1 MKPIDWTPLIEGMLE
16 AVWVVD
22 PVSLRLI
29 AVNQAAC
36 RLQGLTREDMVDRP
50 VIEMTASPE
59 DMFFWE
65 DVAAGHSDHIQSET
79 LLRRADGTAVQVE
92 RRVSRIRASESL
104 RYFVVGILDHS
115 EQRRV
120 EGELE
125 KLVAELRAT
134 LESTADGILVCDLD
148 GGIRGYNQHFARLW
162 DIPEDLL
169 VQRDDDSIY
178 AHLVGQV
185 ADSEHYSQRLRQISR
200 SPLLECSDM
209 LVLRSGRVLERV
221 TLPQYGRGRPIGRV
235 YSFRDIT
242 ERLAAESQLQLAAKV
257 FESSLDAIVVT
268 DPAYRILAINPS
280 AGRLLQSEPATLLGS
295 SSRDLF
301 FSPHNPDLTAQ
312 IDGELVRSGFWE
324 GEVWHRR
331 DDGSAFA
338 VLASW
343 VMLRDEHGNPR
354 NIVVFAKDLTEKLAA
369 QQRIEQLAYSDPLT
383 GLPNRL
389 LLTERVDHALHL
401 AERDGSRFAILFL
414 DLDRFKQINDSLGHL
429 FGDRVLIEVA
439 QRLKGCLRQ
448 TDTLCRLG
456 GDEFVI
462 HLHEA
467 DARAAEITAKRI
479 LDALGRPIEL
489 DGMHF
494 SVTCSIGIAMQPDDG
509 RTLDELIKH
518 ADTAMYRV
526 KERGRGSFRFY
537 QPQMNVDLLARVK
550 LDHAMRAALAEQ
562 RFTLH
567 YQPQVDTVSGQLCA
581 CEALLRWN
589 DPQLGLVSP
598 GVFIP
603 VAEETGFIVQLG
615 LWVLQEAVRQAA
627 QWAGAGRPVRVSVNV
642 SALQFQQPQFVDTV
656 AQCLREHALPPELL
670 ELELT
675 ESILIHDADEAL
687 ERLQALA
694 ALGLQL
700 SIDDFG
706 TGYSSL
712 GYLKQF
718 PIHKLKVD
726 RSFVASLHEQASDR
740 AIVTAVVQMGHA
752 LNLQVVAEGVETE
765 QQRQFL
771 AQVGCDQF
779 QGWLRAP
786 ALPAA
791 EFESRFLSPAA

>member
-1 MKPIDWTPLIEGMLE
+1 VLCG
-16 AVWVVD
+16 
-22 PVSLRLI
+22 
-29 AVNQAAC
+29 
-36 RLQGLTREDMVDRP
+36 
-50 VIEMTASPE
+50 
-59 DMFFWE
+59 
-65 DVAAGHSDHIQSET
+65 GHP
-79 LLRRADGTAVQVE
+79 
-92 RRVSRIRASESL
+92 
-104 RYFVVGILDHS
+104 DHS

-148 GGIRGYNQHFARLW
+148 GAIRSYNQHFAQLW
-162 DIPEDLL
+162 DIPEPLL
-169 VQRDDDSIY
+169 LDRDDAAIH
-178 AHLVGQV
+178 AHLASQV
-185 ADSEHYSQRLRQISR
+185 ADGENYSQRLRQITR
-200 SPLLECSDM
+200 SPLLEGNDV

-242 ERLAAESQLQLAAKV
+242 ARLAAENQLQLAAKV
-257 FESSLDAIVVT
+257 FESSLDAIFVT
-268 DPAYRILAINPS
+268 DPAYRILVVNPS
-280 AGRLLQSEPATLLGS
+280 AGRLLECPSDSLLGS

-301 FSPHNPDLTAQ
+301 FSPHDPELTAE
-312 IDGELVRSGFWE
+312 IDDKLMANGFWE
-324 GEVWHRR
+324 GEAWHRR
-331 DDGSAFA
+331 PDGSAFA

-343 VMLRDEHGNPR
+343 VMLRDPDGNPR

-389 LLTERVDHALHL
+389 LLTERVEHALHL
-401 AERDGSRFAILFL
+401 AQREGSRFAILFL

-448 TDTLCRLG
+448 TDTLSRLG

-467 DARAAEITAKRI
+467 DARAAEVTAQRI
-479 LDALGRPIEL
+479 LDALARPIEL
-489 DGMHF
+489 DGMNF
-494 SVTCSIGIAMQPDDG
+494 SISCSMGIAMQPDDG

-526 KERGRGSFRFY
+526 KERGKGNFRFY

-550 LDHAMRAALAEQ
+550 MDHAMREALAER

-567 YQPQVDTVSGQLCA
+567 YQPQVDTTTGELRA
-581 CEALLRWN
+581 CEALLRWH
-589 DPQLGLVSP
+589 DPQLGQVSP

-603 VAEETGFIVQLG
+603 VAEESGFIVHLG
-615 LWVLQEAVRQAA
+615 LWVMQEAVRQATK
-627 QWAGAGRPVRVSVNV
+627 WANAGKPVRVSVNV
-642 SALQFQQPQFVDTV
+642 SALQFQQAHYVDTV
-656 AQCLREHALPPELL
+656 AEALRDSGLPAELL

-675 ESILIHDADEAL
+675 ESILVHDADEAL

-694 ALGLQL
+694 ALGVKLA
-700 SIDDFG
+700 IDDFG

-718 PIHKLKVD
+718 PIHKLKID
-726 RSFVASLHEQASDR
+726 RSFIASLHEQDSDR

-752 LNLQVVAEGVETE
+752 LKLDIVAEGVETE
-765 QQRQFL
+765 DQRAFL
-771 AQVGCDQF
+771 AQVGCDQY
-779 QGWLRAP
+779 QGFLRAP
-786 ALPAA
+786 GLPAA
-791 EFESRFLSPAA
+791 EFEVRCLVGA

>member
-1 MKPIDWTPLIEGMLE
+1 MRAIDWAPLIEGMLE

-22 PVSLRLI
+22 PLTLRI
-29 AVNQAAC
+29 VAVNQAAC
-36 RLQGLTREDMVDRP
+36 SLQGLNPNDMVGRP

-59 DMFFWE
+59 DIFFWE
-65 DVAAGHSDHIQSET
+65 DVAAGQSDHIQSET
-79 LLRRADGTAVQVE
+79 LLRRADGQAIQIE
-92 RRVSRIRASESL
+92 RRVSRVRVDDINQC
-104 RYFVVGILDHS
+104 YVVGILDHS

-148 GGIRGYNQHFARLW
+148 GAIRGYNQHFAQLW
-162 DIPEDLL
+162 DIPEPLL
-169 VQRDDDSIY
+169 VERDDAAIH
-178 AHLVGQV
+178 AHLGSQV
-185 ADSEHYSQRLRQISR
+185 ADSENYSQRLRQITR
-200 SPLLECSDM
+200 SPLLEGNDM

-242 ERLAAESQLQLAAKV
+242 ERLAAENQLQLAAKV
-257 FESSLDAIVVT
+257 FESSLDAIFVT
-268 DPAYRILAINPS
+268 DPAYRILVVNPS
-280 AGRLLQSEPATLLGS
+280 AGRLLECPTDSLLGT

-301 FSPHNPDLTAQ
+301 FSPHDPELTTQ
-312 IDGELVRSGFWE
+312 IDEKLMANGFWE
-324 GEVWHRR
+324 GEAWHRR
-331 DDGSAFA
+331 PDGSAFA

-343 VMLRDEHGNPR
+343 VMLRDNHGNPR

-389 LLTERVDHALHL
+389 LLTERVEHALHL
-401 AERDGSRFAILFL
+401 AQREGTRFAILFL

-448 TDTLCRLG
+448 TDTLSRLG

-467 DARAAEITAKRI
+467 DARAAEVTAQRI
-479 LDALGRPIEL
+479 LDALSRPIEL
-489 DGMHF
+489 DGMNF
-494 SVTCSIGIAMQPDDG
+494 SVSCSMGIAMQPEDG

-526 KERGRGSFRFY
+526 KERGKGNFRFY

-550 LDHAMRAALAEQ
+550 MDHAMREALAER
-562 RFTLH
+562 RFALH
-567 YQPQVDTVSGQLCA
+567 YQPQVDTVSGELRA
-581 CEALLRWN
+581 CEALLRWH
-589 DPQLGLVSP
+589 DPQLGQVSP
-598 GVFIP
+598 AVFIP
-603 VAEETGFIVQLG
+603 VAEESGFIVHLG
-615 LWVLQEAVRQAA
+615 LWVMQEAVRQAA
-627 QWAGAGRPVRVSVNV
+627 LWANAGKAIRVSVNV
-642 SALQFQQPQFVDTV
+642 SALQFQQAHYVDTV
-656 AQCLREHALPPELL
+656 AEALRDSGLPHHLL

-675 ESILIHDADEAL
+675 ESILVHDADEAL

-694 ALGLQL
+694 ALGVKL
-700 SIDDFG
+700 SLDDFG

-718 PIHKLKVD
+718 PIHKLKID
-726 RSFVASLHEQASDR
+726 RSFIASLHEQDSDR

-752 LNLQVVAEGVETE
+752 LKLDVVAEGVETE
-765 QQRQFL
+765 AQRAFL
-771 AQVGCDQF
+771 AQVGCDQY
-779 QGWLRAP
+779 QGFLSAP
-786 ALPAA
+786 GLPAT
-791 EFESRFLSPAA
+791 EFERRCLSDA

>member
-1 MKPIDWTPLIEGMLE
+1 MRVIDWAPLIEGMLE

-22 PVSLRLI
+22 PLTLRI
-29 AVNQAAC
+29 VAVNQAAC
-36 RLQGLTREDMVDRP
+36 LLQGLDKDDMVGRP
-50 VIEMTASPE
+50 VIEMTAAPE
-59 DMFFWE
+59 DIFFWE
-65 DVAAGHSDHIQSET
+65 DVAAGQSDHIQSET
-79 LLRRADGTAVQVE
+79 LLRRADGQAIQVE
-92 RRVSRIRASESL
+92 RRVSRVRVDDINQC
-104 RYFVVGILDHS
+104 YVVGILDHS

-148 GGIRGYNQHFARLW
+148 GAIRGYNQHFARLW
-162 DIPEDLL
+162 DIPEPLL
-169 VQRDDDSIY
+169 VERDDAAIH
-178 AHLVGQV
+178 AHLGSQV
-185 ADSEHYSQRLRQISR
+185 ADSENYSQRLRQITR
-200 SPLLECSDM
+200 SPLLEGNDM

-242 ERLAAESQLQLAAKV
+242 ERLAAENQLQLAAKV
-257 FESSLDAIVVT
+257 FESSLDAIFVT
-268 DPAYRILAINPS
+268 DPAYRILVVNPS
-280 AGRLLQSEPATLLGS
+280 AGRLLECPTDSLLGT

-301 FSPHNPDLTAQ
+301 FSPNDPELTTE
-312 IDGELVRSGFWE
+312 IDEKLMANGFWE
-324 GEVWHRR
+324 GEAWHRR
-331 DDGSAFA
+331 PDGSAFA

-343 VMLRDEHGNPR
+343 VMLRDSDGNPR

-389 LLTERVDHALHL
+389 LLTERVEHALHL
-401 AERDGSRFAILFL
+401 AQRDGTRFAILFL

-448 TDTLCRLG
+448 TDTLSRLG

-467 DARAAEITAKRI
+467 DARAAEVTAQRI

-489 DGMHF
+489 DGMNF
-494 SVTCSIGIAMQPDDG
+494 TVSCSMGIAMQPEDG

-526 KERGRGSFRFY
+526 KERGKGNFRFY

-550 LDHAMRAALAEQ
+550 MDHAMREALAAR
-562 RFTLH
+562 RFALH
-567 YQPQVDTVSGQLCA
+567 YQPQVDTVSGELRA
-581 CEALLRWN
+581 CEALLRWH
-589 DPQLGLVSP
+589 DPQLGQVSP
-598 GVFIP
+598 AVFIP
-603 VAEETGFIVQLG
+603 VAEESGFIVHLG
-615 LWVLQEAVRQAA
+615 LWVMQEAVRQASV
-627 QWAGAGRPVRVSVNV
+627 WSRAGRPVRVSVNV
-642 SALQFQQPQFVDTV
+642 SALQFQQAHYVDTV
-656 AQCLREHALPPELL
+656 SEALRDSGLPPELL

-675 ESILIHDADEAL
+675 ESILVHDADEAL

-694 ALGLQL
+694 ALGVRL

-718 PIHKLKVD
+718 PIHKLKID
-726 RSFVASLHEQASDR
+726 RSFIASLHEQDSDR

-752 LNLQVVAEGVETE
+752 LKLDIVAEGVETE
-765 QQRQFL
+765 SQRAFL
-771 AQVGCDQF
+771 AQVGCDQY
-779 QGWLRAP
+779 QGFLHAP
-786 ALPAA
+786 GLPAA
-791 EFESRFLSPAA
+791 EFERRCLSGA

>member
-1 MKPIDWTPLIEGMLE
+1 MKAITWAPLIEGLLE

-22 PVSLRLI
+22 PLTLRIL

-36 RLQGLTREDMVDRP
+36 RLQGLQATDMIGRP
-50 VIEMTASPE
+50 VIEMTAAPE
-59 DMFFWE
+59 DVFFWE
-65 DVAAGHSDHIQSET
+65 DVAAGHGDQIQSET
-79 LLRRADGTAVQVE
+79 LLRRADGQAVQVE
-92 RRVSRIRASESL
+92 RRVSRVRLDDASAC
-104 RYFVVGILDHS
+104 YVVGILDHS

-134 LESTADGILVCDLD
+134 LESTADGIMVCDLD
-148 GGIRGYNQHFARLW
+148 GAIRGYNQHFALLW
-162 DIPEDLL
+162 DVPEPMLL
-169 VQRDDDSIY
+169 ERNDAAIH
-178 AHLVGQV
+178 AHMAGQV
-185 ADSEHYSQRLRQISR
+185 TDSDHYSQRLRQITR
-200 SPLLECSDM
+200 SPLLEGSDV

-257 FESSLDAIVVT
+257 FESSLDAIFIT
-268 DPAYRILAINPS
+268 DPAYRILVVNPS
-280 AGRLLQSEPATLLGS
+280 AGQLTERPIDSLLGS

-301 FSPHNPDLTAQ
+301 FSPHDPELTSEIDTKLLAQ
-312 IDGELVRSGFWE
+312 GFWE
-324 GEVWHRR
+324 GEAWHRR
-331 DDGSAFA
+331 ADGSAFA

-343 VMLRDEHGNPR
+343 VMLRDSDGNPR
-354 NIVVFAKDLTEKLAA
+354 NIVVFAKDLSEKLAA

-389 LLTERVDHALHL
+389 LLTERVEHALHL
-401 AERDGSRFAILFL
+401 AQREGNSFAVLFL
-414 DLDRFKQINDSLGHL
+414 DLDRFKHINDSLGHL

-467 DARAAEITAKRI
+467 DARAAEITAQRI
-479 LDALGRPIEL
+479 LDALARPIEL
-489 DGMHF
+489 DSMTF
-494 SVTCSIGIAMQPDDG
+494 TISCSMGIAMQPDDG

-526 KERGRGSFRFY
+526 KERGKGSFRFY

-550 LDHAMRAALAEQ
+550 MDHAMREALAQ
-562 RFTLH
+562 HRFALH
-567 YQPQVDTVSGQLCA
+567 YQPQVDTRGGQLRA

-589 DPQLGLVSP
+589 HEQLGQMSP
-598 GVFIP
+598 SVFIP
-603 VAEETGFIVQLG
+603 VAEESGFIVHLG
-615 LWVLQEAVRQAA
+615 LWVMQEAVRQAA
-627 QWAGAGRPVRVSVNV
+627 LWANAGRPIRVSVNV
-642 SALQFQQPQFVDTV
+642 SALQFQQTHFVDTV
-656 AQCLREHALPPELL
+656 AETLRDSGLPPALL

-675 ESILIHDADEAL
+675 ESILVHDADEAL

-694 ALGLQL
+694 ALGVRLA
-700 SIDDFG
+700 IDDFG

-712 GYLKQF
+712 SYLKRF
-718 PIHKLKVD
+718 PIHKLKID
-726 RSFVASLHEQASDR
+726 RSFIACLQDGDSDR

-752 LNLQVVAEGVETE
+752 LGLDIVAEGVETE
-765 QQRQFL
+765 AQRAFL
-771 AQVGCDQF
+771 AQVGCHQY
-779 QGWLRAP
+779 QGFLNAP
-786 ALPAA
+786 GLPAT
-791 EFESRFLSPAA
+791 EFEARFLIDA

>member
-1 MKPIDWTPLIEGMLE
+1 MKAIDWTPLIEGMLE

-22 PVSLRLI
+22 PLSLRI
-29 AVNQAAC
+29 VAVNQAAC
-36 RLQGLTREDMVDRP
+36 QLQALTRDEMIGRP

-65 DVAAGHSDHIQSET
+65 DVAAGQSDHIQSET
-79 LLRRADGTAVQVE
+79 LLRRADGRAVQVE
-92 RRVSRIRASESL
+92 RRVSRVRADDML
-104 RYFVVGILDHS
+104 RFYVVGILDHS

-148 GGIRGYNQHFARLW
+148 GGIRGYNQHFAQLW
-162 DIPEDLL
+162 DIPQALL
-169 VQRDDDSIY
+169 MARDDAAIH
-178 AHLVGQV
+178 AHLATHV
-185 ADSEHYSQRLRQISR
+185 ADTEHYSQRLRQITR
-200 SPLLECSDM
+200 SPLLEGNDL

-242 ERLAAESQLQLAAKV
+242 DRLAAETQLQLAAKV
-257 FESSLDAIVVT
+257 FESSLDAIFVT
-268 DPAYRILAINPS
+268 DPAYRILVVNPS
-280 AGRLLQSEPATLLGS
+280 AGRLLQCEPPTLLGS

-301 FSPHNPDLTAQ
+301 FSPHDPELTAQ
-312 IDGELVRSGFWE
+312 IDEKLVQNGFWE

-331 DDGSAFA
+331 PDGSAFA

-343 VMLRDEHGNPR
+343 VLLRDSDGNPR

-389 LLTERVDHALHL
+389 LLTERVEHALHL
-401 AERDGSRFAILFL
+401 AQRENTTFAILFL

-439 QRLKGCLRQ
+439 HRLKGCLRQ
-448 TDTLCRLG
+448 TDTLSRLG

-467 DARAAEITAKRI
+467 DARAAEVTAQRI
-479 LDALGRPIEL
+479 LDALSKPVEL

-494 SVTCSIGIAMQPDDG
+494 TISCSMGIAMQPGDG

-526 KERGRGSFRFY
+526 KERGKGNFRFY

-550 LDHAMRAALAEQ
+550 MDHAMRQALADS
-562 RFTLH
+562 RFALH
-567 YQPQVDTVSGQLCA
+567 YQPQVDTVSGALRA

-589 DPQLGLVSP
+589 DPQLGQVSP
-598 GVFIP
+598 GIFIP
-603 VAEETGFIVQLG
+603 VAEETGFIVQVG

-627 QWAGAGRPVRVSVNV
+627 SWATAGHPLRVSVNV
-642 SALQFQQPQFVDTV
+642 SALQFQHSQFAATV
-656 AQCLREHALPPELL
+656 ADCLLEHGLDPALL

-694 ALGLQL
+694 ALGIKL

-718 PIHKLKVD
+718 PIHKLKID
-726 RSFVASLHEQASDR
+726 RSFIASLHEQESDR

-752 LNLQVVAEGVETE
+752 LRLEVVAEGVETE
-765 QQRQFL
+765 TQRAFL
-771 AQVGCDQF
+771 ARVGCDQF
-779 QGWLRAP
+779 QGFLRSP
-786 ALPAA
+786 GLPAA
-791 EFESRFLSPAA
+791 EFELRFLSGT

>member
-1 MKPIDWTPLIEGMLE
+1 MRDITWAPLIEGMLE

-22 PVSLRLI
+22 PLTLRIL

-36 RLQGLTREDMVDRP
+36 QLQGLPSADMIGRP
-50 VIEMTASPE
+50 VVEMTATPE
-59 DMFFWE
+59 DIFFWE
-65 DVAAGHSDHIQSET
+65 DVAAGQSDQIQSET
-79 LLRRADGTAVQVE
+79 LLRCADGQTVQVE
-92 RRVSRIRASESL
+92 RRVSRVRVDEAHQC
-104 RYFVVGILDHS
+104 YVVGILDHS

-134 LESTADGILVCDLD
+134 LESTADGIMVCDLD
-148 GGIRGYNQHFARLW
+148 GAIRSYNQHFARLW
-162 DIPEDLL
+162 SIPEPLL
-169 VQRDDDSIY
+169 MERDDAAIH
-178 AHLVGQV
+178 AHLSNQV
-185 ADSEHYSQRLRQISR
+185 ADGENYSQRLRQFTR
-200 SPLLECSDM
+200 SPLLEGNDV

-242 ERLAAESQLQLAAKV
+242 ERLAAENQLQLAAKV
-257 FESSLDAIVVT
+257 FESSLDAIFVT
-268 DPAYRILAINPS
+268 DPAYRILVVNPS
-280 AGRLLQSEPATLLGS
+280 AGRLLECANDSLLGT

-301 FSPHNPDLTAQ
+301 FSPHDPELTAE
-312 IDGELVRSGFWE
+312 IDDKLIRNGFWE

-331 DDGSAFA
+331 KDGAAFA

-343 VMLRDEHGNPR
+343 VMLRDADGNPR
-354 NIVVFAKDLTEKLAA
+354 NIVVFAKDLTEKHAA

-389 LLTERVDHALHL
+389 LLTERVEHALHL
-401 AERDGSRFAILFL
+401 AQREGTQFAILFL

-448 TDTLCRLG
+448 TDTLSRLG

-467 DARAAEITAKRI
+467 DARAAEVTAQRI
-479 LDALGRPIEL
+479 LDALDRPIEL

-494 SVTCSIGIAMQPDDG
+494 SISCSMGIAMQPDDG
-509 RTLDELIKH
+509 HTLDELIKH

-526 KERGRGSFRFY
+526 KERGKGNFRFY

-550 LDHAMRAALAEQ
+550 MDHAMREALAEN
-562 RFTLH
+562 RFSLH
-567 YQPQVDTVSGQLCA
+567 YQPQVDTATGELRA
-581 CEALLRWN
+581 CEALLRWS
-589 DPQLGLVSP
+589 DPQLGQVSP
-598 GVFIP
+598 AVFIP
-603 VAEETGFIVQLG
+603 VAEESGFIVHLG
-615 LWVLQEAVRQAA
+615 LWVMQAAVRQASL
-627 QWAGAGRPVRVSVNV
+627 WAKAGRPVRISVNV
-642 SALQFQQPQFVDTV
+642 SALQFQQTHYVDTV
-656 AQCLREHALPPELL
+656 AEALRGSALPPDLL

-675 ESILIHDADEAL
+675 ESILVHDADEAL

-694 ALGLQL
+694 ALGVKLA
-700 SIDDFG
+700 IDDFG

-718 PIHKLKVD
+718 PIHKLKID
-726 RSFVASLHEQASDR
+726 RSFIASLHEQDSDR

-752 LNLQVVAEGVETE
+752 LQLEVVAEGVETE
-765 QQRQFL
+765 NQRAFL
-771 AQVGCDQF
+771 AQVGCDQY
-779 QGWLRAP
+779 QGFLRAP
-786 ALPAA
+786 GLPAA
-791 EFESRFLSPAA
+791 EFELRCLGAA

>member
-1 MKPIDWTPLIEGMLE
+1 MRAIAWAPLIEGMLE

-22 PVSLRLI
+22 PLTLRLL

-36 RLQGLTREDMVDRP
+36 QLQGLQSADMVGRP
-50 VIEMTASPE
+50 VVEMTAAPE
-59 DMFFWE
+59 DIFFWE
-65 DVAAGHSDHIQSET
+65 DVAAGQSDHIQSET
-79 LLRRADGTAVQVE
+79 LLRRADGQAVQVE
-92 RRVSRIRASESL
+92 RRVSRVRVDDVNQC
-104 RYFVVGILDHS
+104 YVVGILDHS

-148 GGIRGYNQHFARLW
+148 GAIRSYNQHFAQLW
-162 DIPEDLL
+162 EIPEPLL
-169 VQRDDDSIY
+169 LDRDDDAIH
-178 AHLVGQV
+178 AHLANQV
-185 ADSEHYSQRLRQISR
+185 ADSENYSQRLRQITR
-200 SPLLECSDM
+200 SPLLEGNDV

-242 ERLAAESQLQLAAKV
+242 ERLAAENQLQLAAKV
-257 FESSLDAIVVT
+257 FESSLDAIFVT
-268 DPAYRILAINPS
+268 DPAYRILVVNPS
-280 AGRLLQSEPATLLGS
+280 AGRLLDCASDSLLGS

-301 FSPHNPDLTAQ
+301 FSPHDPELTAE
-312 IDGELVRSGFWE
+312 IDDKLLAHGFWE
-324 GEVWHRR
+324 GEAWHRR
-331 DDGSAFA
+331 SDGSAFA

-343 VMLRDEHGNPR
+343 VMLRDPDGNPR

-389 LLTERVDHALHL
+389 LLTERVEHALHL
-401 AERDGSRFAILFL
+401 AQREGTRFAILFL

-448 TDTLCRLG
+448 TDTLSRLG

-467 DARAAEITAKRI
+467 DARAAEVTAQRI
-479 LDALGRPIEL
+479 LDALSRPVEL

-494 SVTCSIGIAMQPDDG
+494 SISCSMGIAMQPEDG

-526 KERGRGSFRFY
+526 KERGKGNFRFY

-550 LDHAMRAALAEQ
+550 MDHAMREALAER
-562 RFTLH
+562 RFALH
-567 YQPQVDTVSGQLCA
+567 YQPQVDTTTGELRA
-581 CEALLRWN
+581 CEALLRWH
-589 DPQLGLVSP
+589 DPQLGQVSP
-598 GVFIP
+598 AVFIP
-603 VAEETGFIVQLG
+603 VAEESGFIVHLG
-615 LWVLQEAVRQAA
+615 LWVMQEAVRQATL
-627 QWAGAGRPVRVSVNV
+627 WARVGRPVRVSVNV
-642 SALQFQQPQFVDTV
+642 SALQFQQAHYVDTV
-656 AQCLREHALPPELL
+656 AEALRDSGLQPELL

-675 ESILIHDADEAL
+675 ESILVHDADEAL

-694 ALGLQL
+694 ALGVKL

-718 PIHKLKVD
+718 PIHKLKID
-726 RSFVASLHEQASDR
+726 RSFIASLHDQDSDR

-752 LNLQVVAEGVETE
+752 LKLDIVAEGVETE
-765 QQRQFL
+765 VQRAFL
-771 AQVGCDQF
+771 AQVGCDQY
-779 QGWLRAP
+779 QGFLCAP
-786 ALPAA
+786 GLPAA
-791 EFESRFLSPAA
+791 EFEVRCLVGA

>member
-1 MKPIDWTPLIEGMLE
+1 MRAIAWAPLIEGMLE

-22 PVSLRLI
+22 PHTLRIL

-36 RLQGLTREDMVDRP
+36 QLQGLHSADMLGRP
-50 VIEMTASPE
+50 VVEMTAAPE
-59 DMFFWE
+59 DIFFWE
-65 DVAAGHSDHIQSET
+65 DVAAGQSDHIQSET
-79 LLRRADGTAVQVE
+79 LLRRADGQAVQVE
-92 RRVSRIRASESL
+92 RRVSRVRVDEVNQC
-104 RYFVVGILDHS
+104 YVVGILDHS

-148 GGIRGYNQHFARLW
+148 GAIRSYNQHFALLW
-162 DIPEDLL
+162 DIPEPLL
-169 VQRDDDSIY
+169 VDRDDASIH
-178 AHLVGQV
+178 AHLASQV
-185 ADSEHYSQRLRQISR
+185 ADGENYSQRLRQITR
-200 SPLLECSDM
+200 SPLLEGNDV

-242 ERLAAESQLQLAAKV
+242 ERLAAENQLQLAAKV
-257 FESSLDAIVVT
+257 FESSLDAIFVT
-268 DPAYRILAINPS
+268 DPAYRILVVNPS
-280 AGRLLQSEPATLLGS
+280 AGRLLECPADSLLGS

-301 FSPHNPDLTAQ
+301 FSPHDPELTAE
-312 IDGELVRSGFWE
+312 IDDKLVSNGFWE
-324 GEVWHRR
+324 GEAWHRR
-331 DDGSAFA
+331 PDGSAFA

-343 VMLRDEHGNPR
+343 VMLRDPDGNPR

-389 LLTERVDHALHL
+389 LLTERVEHALHL
-401 AERDGSRFAILFL
+401 AQREGSRFAILFL

-448 TDTLCRLG
+448 TDTLSRLG

-467 DARAAEITAKRI
+467 DARAAEVTAQRI
-479 LDALGRPIEL
+479 LDALARPIEL
-489 DGMHF
+489 DGMNF
-494 SVTCSIGIAMQPDDG
+494 TISCSMGIAMQPDDG

-526 KERGRGSFRFY
+526 KERGKGNFRFY

-550 LDHAMRAALAEQ
+550 MDHAMREALAER

-567 YQPQVDTVSGQLCA
+567 YQPQVDTATGALRA
-581 CEALLRWN
+581 CEALLRWH
-589 DPQLGLVSP
+589 DAQLGQVSP

-603 VAEETGFIVQLG
+603 VAEESGFIVHLG
-615 LWVLQEAVRQAA
+615 LWVMQEAVRQAA
-627 QWAGAGRPVRVSVNV
+627 VWANAGRPVRVSVNV
-642 SALQFQQPQFVDTV
+642 SALQFQQAHYVDTV
-656 AQCLREHALPPELL
+656 AEALRDSGLPAELL

-675 ESILIHDADEAL
+675 ESILVHDADEAL

-694 ALGLQL
+694 ALGVKLA
-700 SIDDFG
+700 IDDFG

-718 PIHKLKVD
+718 PIHKLKID
-726 RSFVASLHEQASDR
+726 RSFIASLHEQDSDR

-752 LNLQVVAEGVETE
+752 LKLDIVAEGVETE
-765 QQRQFL
+765 AQRTFL
-771 AQVGCDQF
+771 AQVGCDQY
-779 QGWLRAP
+779 QGFLRAP
-786 ALPAA
+786 GLPAA
-791 EFESRFLSPAA
+791 EFEVRCLVSQ

>member
-1 MKPIDWTPLIEGMLE
+1 MRAIAWAPLIEGMLE

-22 PVSLRLI
+22 PLTLRIL

-36 RLQGLTREDMVDRP
+36 ELQGLDSADMLGRP
-50 VIEMTASPE
+50 VVEMTAAPE
-59 DMFFWE
+59 DIFFWE
-65 DVAAGHSDHIQSET
+65 DVAAGQSDHIQSET
-79 LLRRADGTAVQVE
+79 LLRRADGQAVQVE
-92 RRVSRIRASESL
+92 RRVSRVRVDEVNQC
-104 RYFVVGILDHS
+104 YVVGIMDHS

-148 GGIRGYNQHFARLW
+148 GAIRSYNQHFAQLW
-162 DIPEDLL
+162 DIPEPLL
-169 VQRDDDSIY
+169 LERDDAAIH
-178 AHLVGQV
+178 AHLSGQV
-185 ADSEHYSQRLRQISR
+185 ADSENYSQRLRQITR
-200 SPLLECSDM
+200 SPLLEGNDV

-242 ERLAAESQLQLAAKV
+242 ERLAAENQLQLAAKV
-257 FESSLDAIVVT
+257 FESSLDAIFVT
-268 DPAYRILAINPS
+268 DPAYRILVVNPS
-280 AGRLLQSEPATLLGS
+280 AGRLLECPSDSLLGS

-301 FSPHNPDLTAQ
+301 FSPHDPELTAE
-312 IDGELVRSGFWE
+312 IDDKLMAHGFWE
-324 GEVWHRR
+324 GEAWHRR
-331 DDGSAFA
+331 PDGSAFA

-343 VMLRDEHGNPR
+343 VMLRDPDGNPR

-389 LLTERVDHALHL
+389 LLTERVEHALHL
-401 AERDGSRFAILFL
+401 AQREGSRFAILFL

-448 TDTLCRLG
+448 TDTLSRLG

-467 DARAAEITAKRI
+467 DARAAEVTAQRI
-479 LDALGRPIEL
+479 LDALSRPIEL
-489 DGMHF
+489 DGMNF
-494 SVTCSIGIAMQPDDG
+494 SISCSMGIAMQPDDG

-526 KERGRGSFRFY
+526 KERGKGNFRFY

-550 LDHAMRAALAEQ
+550 MDHAMREALAER
-562 RFTLH
+562 RFVLH
-567 YQPQVDTVSGQLCA
+567 YQPQVDTATGALRA
-581 CEALLRWN
+581 CEALLRWH
-589 DPQLGLVSP
+589 DPQLGQVSP
-598 GVFIP
+598 AVFIP
-603 VAEETGFIVQLG
+603 VAEESGFIVHLG
-615 LWVLQEAVRQAA
+615 LWVMQEAVRQATL
-627 QWAGAGRPVRVSVNV
+627 WANAGKPVRVSVNV
-642 SALQFQQPQFVDTV
+642 SALQFQQTHYVDTV
-656 AQCLREHALPPELL
+656 AEALRDSGLAPELL

-675 ESILIHDADEAL
+675 ESILVHDAEEAL

-694 ALGLQL
+694 ALGVKLA
-700 SIDDFG
+700 IDDFG

-718 PIHKLKVD
+718 PIHKLKID
-726 RSFVASLHEQASDR
+726 RSFIASLHEEDSDR

-752 LNLQVVAEGVETE
+752 LKLDIVAEGVETE
-765 QQRQFL
+765 DQRAFL
-771 AQVGCDQF
+771 AQVGCDQY
-779 QGWLRAP
+779 QGFLRAP
-786 ALPAA
+786 GLPAA
-791 EFESRFLSPAA
+791 EFEVRCLVGV

>member
-1 MKPIDWTPLIEGMLE
+1 MRAIDWAPLIEGMLE

-22 PVSLRLI
+22 PLTLRI
-29 AVNQAAC
+29 VAVNQAAC
-36 RLQGLTREDMVDRP
+36 SLQGLNPDDMVGRP

-59 DMFFWE
+59 DIFFWE
-65 DVAAGHSDHIQSET
+65 DVAAGQSDHIQSET
-79 LLRRADGTAVQVE
+79 LLRRADGQAIQIE
-92 RRVSRIRASESL
+92 RRVSRVRVDDINQC
-104 RYFVVGILDHS
+104 YVVGILDHS

-148 GGIRGYNQHFARLW
+148 GAIRGYNQHFAQLW
-162 DIPEDLL
+162 DIPEPLL
-169 VQRDDDSIY
+169 VERDDAAIH
-178 AHLVGQV
+178 AHLGSQV
-185 ADSEHYSQRLRQISR
+185 ADSENYSQRLRQITR
-200 SPLLECSDM
+200 SPLLEGNDM

-242 ERLAAESQLQLAAKV
+242 ERLAAENQLQLAAKV
-257 FESSLDAIVVT
+257 FESSLDAIFVT
-268 DPAYRILAINPS
+268 DPAYRILVVNPS
-280 AGRLLQSEPATLLGS
+280 AGRLLECPTDSLLGT

-301 FSPHNPDLTAQ
+301 FSPHDPELTTQ
-312 IDGELVRSGFWE
+312 IDEKLMANGFWE
-324 GEVWHRR
+324 GEAWHRR
-331 DDGSAFA
+331 PDGSAFA

-343 VMLRDEHGNPR
+343 VMLRDNHGNPR

-389 LLTERVDHALHL
+389 LLTERVEHALHL
-401 AERDGSRFAILFL
+401 AQREGTRFAILFL

-448 TDTLCRLG
+448 TDTLSRLG

-467 DARAAEITAKRI
+467 DARAAEVTAQRI
-479 LDALGRPIEL
+479 LDALSRPIEL
-489 DGMHF
+489 DGMNF
-494 SVTCSIGIAMQPDDG
+494 SVSCSMGIAMQPEDG

-526 KERGRGSFRFY
+526 KERGKGNFRFY

-550 LDHAMRAALAEQ
+550 MDHAMREALAER
-562 RFTLH
+562 RFALH
-567 YQPQVDTVSGQLCA
+567 YQPQVDTLSGELRA
-581 CEALLRWN
+581 CEALLRWH
-589 DPQLGLVSP
+589 DPQLGQVSP
-598 GVFIP
+598 AVFIP
-603 VAEETGFIVQLG
+603 VAEESGFIVHLG
-615 LWVLQEAVRQAA
+615 LWVMQEAVRQAA
-627 QWAGAGRPVRVSVNV
+627 LWANAGKAIRVSVNV
-642 SALQFQQPQFVDTV
+642 SALQFQQAHYVDTV
-656 AQCLREHALPPELL
+656 AEALRDSGLPHHLL

-675 ESILIHDADEAL
+675 ESILVHDADEAL

-694 ALGLQL
+694 ALGVKL

-718 PIHKLKVD
+718 PIHKLKID
-726 RSFVASLHEQASDR
+726 RSFIASLHEQDSDR

-752 LNLQVVAEGVETE
+752 LKLDVVAEGVETE
-765 QQRQFL
+765 AQRAFL
-771 AQVGCDQF
+771 AQVGCDQY
-779 QGWLRAP
+779 QGFLSAP
-786 ALPAA
+786 GLPAA
-791 EFESRFLSPAA
+791 EFEQRCLSGA